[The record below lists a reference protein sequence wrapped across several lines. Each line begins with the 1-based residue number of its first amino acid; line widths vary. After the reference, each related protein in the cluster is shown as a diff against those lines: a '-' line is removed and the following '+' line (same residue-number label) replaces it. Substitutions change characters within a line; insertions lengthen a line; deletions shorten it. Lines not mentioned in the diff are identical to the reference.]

1 MKCKG
6 DDNGAV
12 IFKEGRD
19 YPNRHGFMA
28 KVCLATVRINGRC
41 QKCTQLIVGR
51 DLSYN
56 QAREYVQD
64 ELGLTDFVKVGRNK
78 RDLNAKKPYEVR
90 TNYAG
95 VLDIG
100 KRLRTKRASDHTR
113 FLENAGPGISK
124 RKKECRT
131 VRRC

>member
-1 MKCKG
+1 
-6 DDNGAV
+6 
-12 IFKEGRD
+12 
-19 YPNRHGFMA
+19 
-28 KVCLATVRINGRC
+28 VRINGRC
-41 QKCTQLIVGR
+41 QECDQVIVGR
-51 DLSYN
+51 VLSYN
-56 QAREYVQD
+56 QALEYVQD
-64 ELGLTDFVKVGRNK
+64 ELGFTDRKK
-78 RDLNAKKPYEVR
+78 RDVNAKKSYEVR